1 MVQVD
6 IKSIRVKRRIRKD
19 LGDIEGLAESLS
31 RFGQLHPIVI
41 TRKKVLVSGRRR
53 LEAARTLGWTTIDA
67 ITIASRD
74 SAQLL
79 ELELD
84 ENVQRYQLTQD
95 EVEDTLARLE
105 RLRNPGFLCRIW
117 RAFVRFWQ
125 RLLRLDDQ

>member
-1 MVQVD
+1 MVQVE
-6 IKSIRVKRRIRKD
+6 IKSIRIKRRIRKD

-53 LEAARTLGWTTIDA
+53 LEAARILGWTTIDA

-74 SAQLL
+74 STQLL

-105 RLRNPGFLCRIW
+105 RLKHPGFLCRIW
-117 RAFVRFWQ
+117 RAFIDFW
-125 RLLRLDDQ
+125 RKLFGLDD

>member
-1 MVQVD
+1 MVQVE

-19 LGDIEGLAESLS
+19 LGDVEGLAESLS
-31 RFGQLHPIVI
+31 RFGQLHPIVL

-53 LEAARTLGWTTIDA
+53 LEAARILGWTTIDA

-84 ENVQRYQLTQD
+84 ENVQRYQLTRD
-95 EVEDTLARLE
+95 EVEDALARLE
-105 RLRNPGFLCRIW
+105 RLKNPGFLRRIW
-117 RAFVRFWQ
+117 QAIVRFWQ
-125 RLLRLDDQ
+125 KLFKLDEQ

>member
-1 MVQVD
+1 MVQVE
-6 IKSIRVKRRIRKD
+6 IKSIRIKRRIRRD

-31 RFGQLHPIVI
+31 RFGQLHPIVL

-53 LEAARTLGWTTIDA
+53 LEAARILGWTTIEA

-74 SAQLL
+74 STQLL

-84 ENVQRYQLTQD
+84 ENVQRYQLTRD

-105 RLRNPGFLCRIW
+105 RLKHPGFLCRIW
-117 RAFVRFWQ
+117 KAFIGFWR
-125 RLLRLDDQ
+125 RLFKLDDQ

>member
-1 MVQVD
+1 VVQVE

-19 LGDIEGLAESLS
+19 LGDVEGLAESLS
-31 RFGQLHPIVI
+31 RFGQLHPIVL

-53 LEAARTLGWTTIDA
+53 LEAARILGWTTIDA

-84 ENVQRYQLTQD
+84 ENVQRYQLTRD
-95 EVEDTLARLE
+95 EVEDALARLE
-105 RLRNPGFLCRIW
+105 RLRHPGFLRRIW
-117 RAFVRFWQ
+117 RAIVRTWRKLFN
-125 RLLRLDDQ
+125 LDEH

>member
-1 MVQVD
+1 MVQVE
-6 IKSIRVKRRIRKD
+6 IKSIRIKRRIRRD

-53 LEAARTLGWTTIDA
+53 LEAARILGWTTIEA

-84 ENVQRYQLTQD
+84 ENVQRYQLTRD

-105 RLRNPGFLCRIW
+105 RLKHPGFLCRIW
-117 RAFVRFWQ
+117 KAFISFWR
-125 RLLRLDDQ
+125 RLFKLDDQ

>member
-1 MVQVD
+1 MVQVE

-19 LGDIEGLAESLS
+19 LGDVEGLAESLS
-31 RFGQLHPIVI
+31 RFGQLHPIVL

-53 LEAARTLGWTTIDA
+53 LEAARILGWTTIDA

-84 ENVQRYQLTQD
+84 ENVQRYQLTRD
-95 EVEDTLARLE
+95 EVEDALARLE
-105 RLRNPGFLCRIW
+105 RLRHPGFLRRIW
-117 RAFVRFWQ
+117 RAIVRTWRKLFN
-125 RLLRLDDQ
+125 LDEH

>member
-1 MVQVD
+1 MQVE
-6 IKSIRVKRRIRKD
+6 IKSIRIKRRIRRD

-53 LEAARTLGWTTIDA
+53 LEAARILGWTTIEA

-84 ENVQRYQLTQD
+84 ENVQRYQLTRD

-105 RLRNPGFLCRIW
+105 RLKHPGFLCRIW
-117 RAFVRFWQ
+117 KAFISFWR
-125 RLLRLDDQ
+125 RLFKLDDQ

>member
-1 MVQVD
+1 MQVD
-6 IKSIRVKRRIRKD
+6 IKSIRIKRRIRKD
-19 LGDIEGLAESLS
+19 LGDVEGLAESLS

-53 LEAARTLGWTTIDA
+53 LEAARMLGWTTIDA

-74 SAQLL
+74 SIQLL

-84 ENVQRYQLTQD
+84 ENVQRHQLTRD

-105 RLRNPGFLCRIW
+105 RLKHPGFFGRIW
-117 RAFVRFWQ
+117 RAFVGFW
-125 RLLRLDDQ
+125 LRLFKLDEQ

>member
-1 MVQVD
+1 MQVE

-19 LGDIEGLAESLS
+19 LGDVEGLADSLS
-31 RFGQLHPIVI
+31 RFGQLHPIVL

-53 LEAARTLGWTTIDA
+53 LEAARILGWTTIDA

-84 ENVQRYQLTQD
+84 ENVQRYQLTRD
-95 EVEDTLARLE
+95 EVEEALARLE
-105 RLRNPGFLCRIW
+105 RLKHPGFLRRIW
-117 RAFVRFWQ
+117 RAFVHFWQ
-125 RLLRLDDQ
+125 KLFGFDDQ

>member
-1 MVQVD
+1 MVQVE
-6 IKSIRVKRRIRKD
+6 IKSIRIKRRIRKD

-41 TRKKVLVSGRRR
+41 TRKRILVSGRRR
-53 LEAARTLGWTTIDA
+53 LEAARMLGWTTIDA

-74 SAQLL
+74 SVQLL

-84 ENVQRYQLTQD
+84 ENVQRSQLTRD
-95 EVEDTLARLE
+95 EVEDTIARLE
-105 RLRNPGFLCRIW
+105 RLKHPGFLCRIW

-125 RLLRLDDQ
+125 RLFGLDE